1 MQLRI
6 GPLLFLLLLLA
17 TPGAVAAGPDVVVYS
32 GRSKSLVAPLIE
44 QMQRETGLKVE
55 VRYGKTAALAL
66 MLQEEGARTPA
77 DLYWAQDAG
86 ALATLSRKGLLA
98 RLPEA
103 LLEPVPAELRGAQGT
118 WVGP

>member
-44 QMQRETGLKVE
+44 QMQRETGLK
-55 VRYGKTAALAL
+55 GWAAETGRMSAL
-66 MLQEEGARTPA
+66 GGCRSM
-77 DLYWAQDAG
+77 
-86 ALATLSRKGLLA
+86 
-98 RLPEA
+98 
-103 LLEPVPAELRGAQGT
+103 V
-118 WVGP
+118 